1 MYICEAYAVFKETRQ
16 EAEAMYSMFTFT
28 ELRPKKVFLLSD
40 TPEDTCKCQTYENL
54 FLKLEAV
61 SHSYDN
67 SFWAEALC
75 DTSENSNC
83 WLSKCDECR
92 EGKQFIPKK
101 QMDSLTIYKQ
111 WKTIHVPAN
120 CKGSRSNEDEE
131 PKFYQKLQIISE
143 QVTVGEVYED
153 FQ

>member
-1 MYICEAYAVFKETRQ
+1 
-16 EAEAMYSMFTFT
+16 MYSMCTFT
-28 ELRPKKVFLLSD
+28 KLRPKNALLLRD
-40 TPEDTCKCQTYENL
+40 TPEDTCKCQTHENL
-54 FLKLEAV
+54 FLKLKAMG
-61 SHSYDN
+61 HSYDN
-67 SFWAEALC
+67 SFWGEVLS

-92 EGKQFIPKK
+92 EGKKSIPKK

-120 CKGSRSNEDEE
+120 HKGSKNDQDEE